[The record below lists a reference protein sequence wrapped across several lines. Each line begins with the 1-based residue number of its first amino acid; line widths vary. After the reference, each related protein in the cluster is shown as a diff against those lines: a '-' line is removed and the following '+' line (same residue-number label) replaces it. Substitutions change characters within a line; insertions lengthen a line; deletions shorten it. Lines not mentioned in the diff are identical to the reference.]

1 MEHYR
6 RARSTLRGCS
16 VVKSFKGNK
25 IFYLRQE
32 IAPKWQ
38 ELRVKCCNKT
48 SNGAIQVHPERS
60 DAPHGCYRAFLAS
73 LGMFKRTAYS
83 DSCSVFTC
91 SSRAR
96 EYWRSDSRSVWSFFT
111 RVSRRM
117 ISNLSFCTSMLAGE
131 AAAGRDGGT
140 GAGAGGAAATA
151 GAAAAG
157 RVNAAT
163 SGDGTTAAGIAG
175 GGGGMRRAK

>member
-16 VVKSFKGNK
+16 VMKSFKGNK

-60 DAPHGCYRAFLAS
+60 DAPHGCYRAPS
-73 LGMFKRTAYS
+73 LRSGCLKRTAYS

-91 SSRAR
+91 SSKAR
-96 EYWRSDSRSVWSFFT
+96 EYWRSDSRSAWSFFT

-117 ISNLSFCTSMLAGE
+117 ISNLSFCTSIAG
-131 AAAGRDGGT
+131 AAEPARRAG
-140 GAGAGGAAATA
+140 GAGAGA
-151 GAAAAG
+151 GRAAAAAG
-157 RVNAAT
+157 AT
-163 SGDGTTAAGIAG
+163 AG
-175 GGGGMRRAK
+175 G